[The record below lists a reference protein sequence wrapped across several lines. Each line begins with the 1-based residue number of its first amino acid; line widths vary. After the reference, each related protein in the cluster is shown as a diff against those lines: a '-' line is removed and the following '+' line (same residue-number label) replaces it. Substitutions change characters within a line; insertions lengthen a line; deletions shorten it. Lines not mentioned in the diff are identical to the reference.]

1 MFSHTRIV
9 RTFAS
14 LYHKEGKV
22 MKGKWFFGLICAFGL
37 GLGGSLVWAHDPPP
51 FPHNA
56 TFSTLIT
63 TPRAIEGLTGDH
75 AGNLY
80 TAGAAITSLGDTFCP
95 VWRINLSSPTLVLV
109 GKLPTPCSPLGMAFN
124 DTGDLFVA
132 DGANATVWSFTPNA
146 GTPPTATAFATGFQE
161 RTGLLSIGMA
171 TFGFLMGVLGKGACG
186 RLALLVVCAIRPFR
200 GVRRFCASS
209 RCVTEQL

>member
-1 MFSHTRIV
+1 M
-9 RTFAS
+9 A
-14 LYHKEGKV
+14 
-22 MKGKWFFGLICAFGL
+22 
-37 GLGGSLVWAHDPPP
+37 WADDPPP

-75 AGNLY
+75 AGTY

-109 GKLPTPCSPLGMAFN
+109 GKLPTPCSPLGMALN
-124 DTGDLFVA
+124 DTGDLLSLTA
-132 DGANATVWSFTPNA
+132 PTPQSGAL
-146 GTPPTATAFATGFQE
+146 PPTTQRPRPRRPSPREFQE
-161 RTGLLSIGMA
+161 RTGSLSIGTA
-171 TFGFLMGVLGKGACG
+171 TFGFPMGVLGKGACG
-186 RLALLVVCAIRPFR
+186 RLVLLVVCASRPFR
-200 GVRRFCASS
+200 GVRRCFASS